1 MSKSLLPIALAALLG
16 VGIFTALK
24 MRAHAKDADSGL
36 SRFAKVKK
44 RVAPQLEKEL
54 AASGLRFGA
63 PVFMRILKE
72 EKLLELWI
80 EKTPAGKYAL
90 FKTYKICT
98 FSGTPGPKQKQGDR
112 QAPEGFY
119 AVSRAR
125 MNPQSSYH
133 LSFDLGYPNKYD
145 RGLGRTGSL
154 LMVHGNC
161 VSVGCYA
168 MTDPFIEEIYTLA
181 DAALAG
187 GQKFFRVHCLPFKM
201 SSARMTK
208 VTPDHQWRAFWTNL
222 KDGYDWFER
231 ERRPPDV
238 TVREKKYQF
247 AKD

>member
-1 MSKSLLPIALAALLG
+1 MPKPILPIVLAALLT
-16 VGIFTALK
+16 VGFVAALK
-24 MRAHAKDADSGL
+24 IRAHAKDADAGL

-44 RVAPQLEKEL
+44 RVAPRLQKEL
-54 AASGLRFGA
+54 AAKGLRFGA

-72 EKLLELWI
+72 EKVLELWV
-80 EKTPAGKYAL
+80 EKSPGGRYAL
-90 FKTYKICT
+90 FRTYKICT
-98 FSGTPGPKQKQGDR
+98 FSGTLGPKQKTGDR

-119 AVSRAR
+119 AVSRTS

-133 LSFDLGYPNKYD
+133 LSFNLGYPNKFD

-161 VSVGCYA
+161 VSIGCYA

-187 GQKFFRVHCLPFKM
+187 GQKFFRVHCFPFKM
-201 SSARMTK
+201 STDRMAE
-208 VTPDHQWRAFWTNL
+208 VTPDHKWRAFWTNL